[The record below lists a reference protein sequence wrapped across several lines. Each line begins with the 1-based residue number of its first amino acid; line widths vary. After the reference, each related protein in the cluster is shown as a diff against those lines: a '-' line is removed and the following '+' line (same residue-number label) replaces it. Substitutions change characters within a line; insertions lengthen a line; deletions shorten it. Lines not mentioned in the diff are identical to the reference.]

1 MRKRPVQKGSRET
14 REKTTMKILSR
25 RNILALTAATMACL
39 AGPGP
44 VLAQSG
50 KPLRVILPVG
60 AGSGVDAAAR
70 VMTEA
75 VSKALDQPAVIE
87 NLPGGGGISG
97 TAQIVS
103 APKDGNTIGIV
114 SNNHVVNPSVFKS
127 LPFDSLKDI
136 QPIMVVAATP
146 FALVVHPSV
155 PAKDLKELIALAKSK
170 PGDLNY
176 GSSGNGT
183 ILHLAAQMMVS
194 EAKIDV
200 AHVPYRS
207 TGQLVTDLLGGRVE
221 MAFVSTAVAAQ
232 HVKAGTLRPIAVSTT
247 KRSTYLPDVPTMA
260 EAGLPNYEL
269 QGWFAA
275 IGPAGL
281 PPETVSRLHTAFK
294 SALDAPAVR
303 DGLLAQGYTFLAL
316 SPEESAR
323 YFVSEEAKMRRLVNE
338 AGVKPE

>member
-1 MRKRPVQKGSRET
+1 
-14 REKTTMKILSR
+14 MKNLSR
-25 RNILALTAATMACL
+25 RHVLALAASAACL
-39 AGPGP
+39 AGPVP
-44 VLAQSG
+44 ASAQSG

-75 VSKALDQPAVIE
+75 VSKALGQAAVIE
-87 NLPGGGGISG
+87 NLSGGGGIAG
-97 TAQIVS
+97 TAQIVT
-103 APKDGNTIGIV
+103 AAKDGNTIGVV
-114 SNNHVVNPSVFKS
+114 SNNHVVNPSVFKK

-136 QPIMVVAATP
+136 QAIMVVAATP
-146 FALVVHPSV
+146 FVLVTHSSV
-155 PAKDLKELIALAKSK
+155 PAKDLKELIALAKAK
-170 PGDLNY
+170 PGVLNY

-207 TGQLVTDLLGGRVE
+207 TGQLMQDLLAGRIE
-221 MAFVSTAVAAQ
+221 MAFISTAVAAQ
-232 HVKAGTLRPIAVSTT
+232 HVKSGTLRAIAVSTT
-247 KRSTYLPDVPTMA
+247 KRSSYLPDVPTMA

-269 QGWFAA
+269 QGWFAV

-281 PPETVSRLHTAFK
+281 PADAVSRVHGAFK
-294 SALDAPAVR
+294 TALDTPAVR
-303 DGLLAQGYTFLAL
+303 EGLLAQGYTFLVL
-316 SPEESAR
+316 SPEESTR
-323 YFVSEEAKMRRLVNE
+323 YFASEEAKMRKLVTE